1 VCIQDPSFMWNSPDW
16 SLLSSLVQYKL
27 LFTSLSNLRKKRRT
41 VSRKRKTIITIAL
54 EQERS
59 QEQENKLS
67 TLDDTLDKI
76 QYRIDETKIELAKGK
91 YSR

>member
-1 VCIQDPSFMWNSPDW
+1 MWNSPDW